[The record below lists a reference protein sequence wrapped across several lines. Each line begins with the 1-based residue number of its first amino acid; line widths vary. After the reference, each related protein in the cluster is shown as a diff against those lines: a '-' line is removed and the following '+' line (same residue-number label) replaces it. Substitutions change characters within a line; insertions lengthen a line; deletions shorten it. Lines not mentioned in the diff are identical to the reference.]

1 MKIRL
6 LVAAAAGLA
15 VLAPVAASAATPAA
29 QPQDF
34 RAWLDQAIARNMT
47 FPAALERSNVGGIA
61 FVRFEVGADGRPA
74 DVTLLRSSG
83 RAMIDRAALRAIATL
98 DLPAGAPAG
107 PHIAVLQYGSA
118 ADQAAVDAFS
128 AELVTAQ
135 VDAVRALERERFVR
149 SSSASLAARD

>member
-1 MKIRL
+1 MKRL
-6 LVAAAAGLA
+6 PLLAAASLA
-15 VLAPVAASAATPAA
+15 LLSPVAAFAADGAA
-29 QPQDF
+29 APQDF
-34 RAWLDQAIARNMT
+34 QSWLDSAVARNMT
-47 FPAALERSNVGGIA
+47 FPAALERSNAGGIA

-107 PHIAVLQYGSA
+107 PHIAVLQYGIA
-118 ADQAAVDAFS
+118 ADQAAADALS

-149 SSSASLAARD
+149 AGSAALAARD